1 MQRFLFLIL
10 LIIPFV
16 CCSQS
21 KINLVLNTDS
31 IQKITSS
38 YTRNFRDTFEVNR
51 YLHQLRLKAIKKGYL
66 LTSIDSKTFKNDTL
80 YCSIFI
86 GPSIKHTIIKHKP
99 NDALWIYSNHRTKE
113 QLISASIFNSNEV
126 YELLMSCE
134 NKLNNNGYPFA
145 QTSLNN
151 ITFQS
156 DTLFCELDI
165 QKNNYFTWGEIVNR
179 GEKVISDK
187 ILYTFI
193 GIQKEASYNE
203 SDKNA
208 ISNRINIHPY
218 IEETRPFELLFNK
231 DKVDVYFY
239 LKSKPI
245 SSASGTLG
253 LQQKNNNSGYSVI
266 GDLKLKLTNILRQGE
281 NLDVQW
287 KNLQNNTQS
296 LKSAVNFPSI
306 LNTLFG
312 LDIQFQLFKRDSS
325 FLELKTALSIQY
337 LLKNGNIL
345 KINYKHLS
353 SSILNPSSSL
363 TTLGNTNTN
372 YYGFSINK
380 QNIDYAPSP
389 TRGYSFNIDIALG
402 IRNSEDKAST
412 RIKTENTSKTESSI
426 NYYFSLKKRHVIRLY
441 QTTEIFIAPSYY
453 QNELIRFGGLGTQR
467 GFREE
472 ELRASSRI
480 SGSIEY
486 RFLLDKNSYLF
497 LFYDQSWYENKIATI
512 KRDNPLGVGSG
523 LSFGTEIGIFSIS
536 YGIGKQL
543 NNPLL
548 IKNGNIHFGYISY
561 F

>member
-1 MQRFLFLIL
+1 MQRFLHLLL
-10 LIIPFV
+10 LITPFV
-16 CCSQS
+16 CFSQS
-21 KINLVLNTDS
+21 KIILHLNSDS
-31 IQKITSS
+31 IQKIASN
-38 YTRNFRDTFEVNR
+38 YTENFKDTIEVNK
-51 YLHQLRLKAIKKGYL
+51 YLSQLRLKAIKKGYL
-66 LTSIDSKTFKNDTL
+66 LTSLDSKKYSNDTL

-86 GPSIKHTIIKHKP
+86 GPSIKHAIIKHKS
-99 NDALWIYSNHRTKE
+99 NDTFWLSTSRRRKE
-113 QLISASIFNSNEV
+113 QLISATILNSYEV
-126 YELLMSCE
+126 YDLLYNCE

-145 QTSLNN
+145 QTSLIN
-151 ITFQS
+151 ISFKS
-156 DTLFCELDI
+156 DTLMCQLDI
-165 QKNNYFTWGEIVNR
+165 QKNAFFKWGEIVNR

-193 GIQKEASYNE
+193 GLQKEQSYSE
-203 SDKNA
+203 SDKNE
-208 ISNRINIHPY
+208 ISNRIKIHPY

-231 DKVDVYFY
+231 DKVDIYFY

-253 LQQKNNNSGYSVI
+253 LQQKTNNSGYTVV

-296 LKSAVNFPSI
+296 LKSTLNFPSI
-306 LNTLFG
+306 LTTLFG
-312 LDIQFQLFKRDSS
+312 SEIQFQLFKRDSS
-325 FLELKTALSIQY
+325 FIELKTAFSLQY

-353 SSILNPSSSL
+353 SSILNTSSNSSS
-363 TTLGNTNTN
+363 LGNTNTN

-380 QNIDYAPSP
+380 QNIDYTPSP
-389 TRGYSFNIDIALG
+389 TRGYTFNIDIALG
-402 IRNSEDKAST
+402 VRNSEDKINT

-426 NYYFSLKKRHVIRLY
+426 NYYFSVKKRHVIRLF
-441 QTTEIFIAPSYY
+441 QANEIFIAPSFY

-497 LFYDQSWYENKIATI
+497 LFYDQSWYENKIATT
-512 KRDNPLGVGSG
+512 KRDTPFGIGSG